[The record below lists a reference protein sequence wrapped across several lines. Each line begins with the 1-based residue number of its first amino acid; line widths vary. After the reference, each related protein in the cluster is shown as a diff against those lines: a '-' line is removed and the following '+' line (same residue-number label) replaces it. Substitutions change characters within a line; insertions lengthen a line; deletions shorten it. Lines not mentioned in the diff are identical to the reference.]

1 MKSQKMHRLL
11 KELVIGSLS
20 NMKTLIK
27 KLITVLN
34 TIFYLV
40 FEKNILAKKTQFY
53 LAQLNIGK
61 NNSAVF
67 TTSEIN
73 KSSITISGEM
83 NLIEVN
89 NALVSHT
96 TINISG
102 TNNKISIDPDVKLR
116 GSTIRI
122 RGNNCIIKI
131 GKGTSFGGIRMVNAG
146 VNNAI
151 TIGQNCLFA
160 DYIELWASDTHTISN
175 DQNEQINQEKP
186 ITIGDRVWVG
196 SHAIILKGVTINNDS
211 VIGMGTLVTKDVPP
225 FTISAGSPNR
235 TIKEGISWKL
245 EY

>member
-1 MKSQKMHRLL
+1 
-11 KELVIGSLS
+11 V
-20 NMKTLIK
+20 KTLIK
-27 KLITVLN
+27 KLVTLLN

-40 FEKNILAKKTQFY
+40 FGENISAKKTQFY
-53 LAQLNIGK
+53 LARLNILK

-67 TTSEIN
+67 TRSEIS
-73 KSSITISGEM
+73 KSRINISGEM
-83 NLIEVN
+83 NLIEVT
-89 NALVSHT
+89 NALLSNT

-102 TNNKISIDPDVKLR
+102 TNNKVIIAPEVKLR
-116 GSTIRI
+116 GSTVHI
-122 RGNNCIIKI
+122 RGNNCILKI
-131 GKGTSFGGIRMVNAG
+131 GKGTSFGGIRIVNAG
-146 VNNAI
+146 ENNAI
-151 TIGQNCLFA
+151 SIGQNCLFA
-160 DYIELWASDTHTISN
+160 DYIELWASDTHTITN
-175 DQNEQINQEKP
+175 DNNEKINPEKP